1 MGINIIQI
9 TRDLISAHGIDTVLL
24 KPPFDRAAWDN
35 GAPGRLLHREFP
47 KRLDEICHES
57 VLYMNQDSFGV
68 HFAVFKLPP
77 DARAGKEVEFFIIG
91 PYQSDSNGHI
101 TDVTCGI
108 PVIADVPALESQ
120 IVMLAKYIFGGEDHF
135 AVEWFDELIHETLDT
150 YSGHH
155 EHDNTPD
162 SFSPEAAEAVIEER
176 FNRENMFL
184 DAVAEGNY
192 EKAAI
197 CYHSLR
203 KYWKM
208 PKGEK
213 KAPDPKGYLIV
224 LNTLLRRAAQQAEM
238 HPKHI
243 DHVSESFIGRIE
255 SAGRTSELKNLR
267 NIMIKTYCSMIKNY
281 ALCGYSPLI
290 QRVISY
296 IEFNLAGPLSLSEL
310 SEKNYIS
317 PGYLSAQF
325 RKETGQTIT
334 SYIRM
339 KRVKSSLSL
348 LSKTNLPVWE
358 VAEKVGIADES
369 YFTKLF
375 KSIQDM
381 TPSDYRGV
389 TRVRVEWSA

>member
-1 MGINIIQI
+1 M
-9 TRDLISAHGIDTVLL
+9 SAHGVDTVLL
-24 KPPFDRAAWDN
+24 KPPFDRTARDN
-35 GAPGRLLHREFP
+35 GAPGQLLHRDFP
-47 KRLDEICHES
+47 DRLDEICREN

-77 DARAGKEVEFFIIG
+77 GVRAGKETEFFIIG
-91 PYQSDSNGHI
+91 PYQSDSNAHI
-101 TDVTCGI
+101 TSITSGI
-108 PVIADVPALESQ
+108 PIIADVSALESQ
-120 IVMLAKYIFGGEDHF
+120 IVMLAKYIFGGKDRF
-135 AVEWFDELIHETLDT
+135 AVEWFDELLHETLDT
-150 YSGHH
+150 YSGRH
-155 EHDNTPD
+155 EREDTPD
-162 SFSPEAAEAVIEER
+162 GASPEAAEAVIEER

-192 EKAAI
+192 EKAAL

-203 KYWKM
+203 KYWGV

-213 KAPDPKGYLIV
+213 KAPDSKGYLIV
-224 LNTLLRRAAQQAEM
+224 LNTLLRKAAQQAEM

-243 DHVSESFIGRIE
+243 DHVSKSFAARIE
-255 SAGRTSELKNLR
+255 SAGRISELKDIR
-267 NIMIKTYCSMIKNY
+267 DIMIKTYCSMIKNY
-281 ALCGYSPLI
+281 ALRGYSPTI

-296 IEFNLAGPLSLSEL
+296 IDFNLAGPLSLSEL

-325 RKETGQTIT
+325 KKETGQTIT

-348 LSKTNLPVWE
+348 LSRTNLPVRE

-381 TPSDYRGV
+381 TPCDYRGV
-389 TRVRVEWSA
+389 TRARVECSA